1 LEEILLLTILPS
13 LPQVAGG
20 RGYMAELHVKVLLL
34 LTIYPSSHQVA
45 EGFEDTIALQVWLT
59 QGGY

>member
-1 LEEILLLTILPS
+1 MLLLTILPS

-20 RGYMAELHVKVLLL
+20 RGYMAELHMKVLLL

-45 EGFEDTIALQVWLT
+45 GGFEDMAVLQVWLT